1 MKTKKYY
8 LPLLLSLVYGC
19 QSTPSPN
26 TKDFTVKADSSVNA
40 APQTSPQT
48 SPSGPPADSFK
59 IPNAPPSGGEMFK
72 PGRQQEE
79 LKPIFDG
86 VIPTD
91 DPKYALPGSVTVIYK
106 NEYQLRVNKEKQS
119 INSVNEQASGSV
131 DRILKK
137 YDIKLADDLAYPGI
151 SEEQLESDVNK
162 VSERYGIEAPDRR
175 SIHTYQFAPD
185 ADTKVISAELRKL
198 PYVRSAYM
206 TPKIEIAATA
216 TLLSK
221 HTLSTKLPKQ
231 TNDTGFNNAET
242 TGWWWFNRSKIF
254 QGWSA
259 YKDMSNNPIAM
270 PHLAIVDSGFDTRG
284 ATQDKPNYNSGE
296 SVKYD
301 PFASPQWTIGTDVMQ
316 YQSDDP
322 NTTFSHGAMVA
333 SVAASPKNNQVSPGD
348 RSGLAGI
355 AAGALVTPYKLQTYC
370 TIPGSCGTASNWGYH
385 TQSIAHGVFRASY
398 SSADVINLSWGVAG
412 GRPVI
417 ADPAINNEII
427 AASITRG
434 KAVVIAAGNSNIN
447 IDYTNLDPT
456 TSTLPACG
464 ECTIV
469 GGSKYNTAYQSSQ
482 YLVSP
487 TGGSNYGNRVD
498 VTAGAQQI
506 TATSFQFS
514 GGTPGVDQLLT
525 ANGTSLA
532 APMVA
537 ASIGMVKKMAAAHG
551 SSLSLYKLRHLI
563 IHSASS
569 RRFTDSSSPT
579 TTEFSFLGKG
589 LKASSDWITQNPSAM
604 VGMRELN
611 LLNALTIAKYSNPTN
626 GYDAIARVHNI
637 DDFIW
642 LAFNGNWGTYFQQ
655 GFGDDAIYGLDN
667 LTSGDTISFATYNA
681 GGGYAYGYQVYKN
694 AEPMFDEMGGVAY
707 VTGINSNTT
716 YPTGWYNAKS
726 YAY

>member
-19 QSTPSPN
+19 QYTPSPN

-40 APQTSPQT
+40 APQISPQT

-91 DPKYALPGSVTVIYK
+91 DPKHALPGSVTVIYK

-119 INSVNEQASGSV
+119 INSTNEQASESI

-137 YDIKLADDLAYPGI
+137 HDIKMVDDLAYPGI

-206 TPKIEIAATA
+206 TPIIETTATA

-221 HTLSTKLPKQ
+221 HTLSEKLPKQ

-242 TGWWWFNRSKIF
+242 TWWWWFNRSKIF

-259 YKDMSNNPIAM
+259 YKDMSDNPIAM
-270 PHLAIVDSGFDTRG
+270 PHLAIIDSGFDTRS

-322 NTTFSHGAMVA
+322 NATVSHGAMVA
-333 SVAASPKNNQVSPGD
+333 SIAASPKDNQVSPGD
-348 RSGLAGI
+348 GSGLAGI
-355 AAGALVTPYKLQTYC
+355 AAGALVTPYKLQTFC
-370 TIPGSCGTASNWGYH
+370 ISPGSCGTASNWKYH
-385 TQSIAHGVFRASY
+385 TQSIAHAIYRASF
-398 SSADVINLSWGVAG
+398 SSADVINLSWGLVL
-412 GRPVI
+412 RPLI
-417 ADPAINNEII
+417 ADPVVNNEII
-427 AASITRG
+427 LASINKG
-434 KAVVIAAGNSNIN
+434 KSVVISAGNDNIN
-447 IDYTNLDPT
+447 IDYTNLDPA
-456 TSTLPACG
+456 TSTLPGCG
-464 ECTIV
+464 NCTIV

-482 YLVSP
+482 YLASP
-487 TGGSNYGNRVD
+487 TEGSNYGNRVD
-498 VTAGAQQI
+498 VTAGGQQI
-506 TATSFQFS
+506 TATSFGFS
-514 GGTPGVDQLLT
+514 GGAPGAGTLFTGD
-525 ANGTSLA
+525 GTSFS

-537 ASIGMVKKMAAAHG
+537 ASIGMVKKMAAAH
-551 SSLSLYKLRHLI
+551 SLYLTPAQRRLLI

-569 RRFTDSSSPT
+569 RRFTDSTWPT
-579 TTEFSFLGKG
+579 TAEFSFLGKG
-589 LKASSDWITQNPSAM
+589 LEVFSDYITKNPSAM

-611 LLNALTIAKYSNPTN
+611 LLNALTLAKYSNPTN
-626 GYDAIARVHNI
+626 GYDAIARIHNI

-655 GFGDDAIYGLDN
+655 EFGDDAIYGLDN
-667 LTSGDTISFATYNA
+667 LSSGDMISFATYNA
-681 GGGYAYGYQVYKN
+681 GGSYAYGYQVYKN
-694 AEPMFDEMGGVAY
+694 AEPVADEMGGVAY
-707 VTGINSNTT
+707 VTGINGNTT